1 MYVEVLPGEGS
12 GDRQRHSAVW
22 ALRLVRVS
30 APLTPDSQAEVNFIR
45 CLLRAGATTSFA
57 IRYMCYG
64 AQDGA
69 APSVALLCR
78 VTSQNDAQDARR
90 QAMIMAEQVQAILS
104 SFSPAHHWRPVEDAA
119 EFARIWRP
127 LDWSQA
133 HFAEIRRREE
143 LVDVHEPSSDPD
155 ACPEGNTGVYLVRP
169 FAARDSSAR
178 PLQLMMHH
186 RAPLMLQVS
195 FSPTQLLDHEL
206 QHFRREIAAS
216 CWSDS
221 LASRDEFSTGQPND
235 PRRFIF
241 IYATAI
247 QFMLLNQ
254 LLRLQAAAVLTSICV
269 ASTDP
274 LPLMLVQ
281 AIGAD
286 LIGPPGEE
294 VGAGN
299 IASGRLLRGCFD
311 LLIPENSESIAAARQ
326 NASELTFCSWG
337 HSIAPKISRRLR
349 YLLDPVEAASV
360 FRFPAAAD
368 TVSCDD
374 V

>member
-1 MYVEVLPGEGS
+1 MHIELISPLTE
-12 GDRQRHSAVW
+12 RKLHAAVW
-22 ALRLVRVS
+22 ALLLERVS
-30 APLTPDSQAEVNFIR
+30 APLAPDRQAEVNFIR

-57 IRYMCYG
+57 IRYMCNG

-78 VTSQNDAQDARR
+78 VTSQDDAQDACRR
-90 QAMIMAEQVQAILS
+90 AIIMGEQVKAVLS
-104 SFSPAHHWRPVEDAA
+104 VFSPAHHWRPVEDAA
-119 EFARIWRP
+119 EFARIWNP

-143 LVDVHEPSSDPD
+143 FVDVREPSSDPD
-155 ACPEGNTGVYLVRP
+155 ACPDGNPPGVYLVRP
-169 FAARDSSAR
+169 FAPRDSSAR
-178 PLQLMMHH
+178 PLQLMMCH
-186 RAPLMLQVS
+186 RAPLMLQIS

-206 QHFRREIAAS
+206 QHFRREIAAT

-221 LASRDEFSTGQPND
+221 LASRDEYSIGQPND
-235 PRRFIF
+235 PRRLIY
-241 IYATAI
+241 IYAATI
-247 QFMLLNQ
+247 EFMLLNQ
-254 LLRLQAAAVLTSICV
+254 LLRLQAAAVLTNICV

-274 LPLMLVQ
+274 LPLTLVQ

-286 LIGPPGEE
+286 LIGPPAEE
-294 VGAGN
+294 VGGGN
-299 IASGRLLRGCFD
+299 ITSGKLLRGCFD
-311 LLIPENSESIAAARQ
+311 LLIPENPETIAAARQ

-360 FRFPAAAD
+360 FRFPAVGTLD
-368 TVSCDD
+368 SRT
-374 V
+374 